1 MYAHRMIGKCL
12 VGGSELF
19 VEWNDGE
26 LEGSDFLIEALR
38 IFVAEWP
45 SDVQGPVPS
54 EPTPPG
60 LAEAQQARNTIAF
73 VLGLVADE
81 GTITLDA
88 PELASPDDGNPNLK
102 Y

>member
-1 MYAHRMIGKCL
+1 MIGKCL
-12 VGGSELF
+12 VGGTELF

-26 LEGSDFLIEALR
+26 LEGSDFLVEALR

-45 SDVQGPVPS
+45 SDVPGAEPC

-60 LAEAQQARNTIAF
+60 LTEVQQARNTIGF

-81 GTITLDA
+81 GSITIDA
-88 PELASPDDGNPNLK
+88 PELASPDDNNPDLK
-102 Y
+102 H